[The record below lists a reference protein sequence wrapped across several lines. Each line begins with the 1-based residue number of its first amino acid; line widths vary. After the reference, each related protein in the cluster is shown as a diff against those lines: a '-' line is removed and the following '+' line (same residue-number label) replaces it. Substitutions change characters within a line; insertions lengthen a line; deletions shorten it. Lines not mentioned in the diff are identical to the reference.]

1 MQSDAGSRL
10 SKARVPKIF
19 YACVLLALTALVVCS
34 WQVPLIIS
42 FAYGMS
48 GRAHEHRPLPASA
61 ADAILR
67 GESTRNDGARIQ
79 ASWKVHGMCRW
90 IASIHRPLAL
100 LWTYS
105 ACNRLGHQLEAQA
118 LERRHLHTGMAC
130 RLLPPR
136 RTRQAI
142 VEFVRGSN
150 IEVPI
155 SLDRSSR
162 HMLTPS
168 EPVN

>member
-1 MQSDAGSRL
+1 MTRDLGSQRLESRRSSTPVCYLPSPPSSFARGRFLSLFPSRL
-10 SKARVPKIF
+10 S
-19 YACVLLALTALVVCS
+19 
-34 WQVPLIIS
+34 
-42 FAYGMS
+42 S